1 MLAIRS
7 ALFNILFIGWTIFL
21 LSTLWLLM
29 PIPKQNFRKA
39 VALWPHGSFPL
50 MRYLLGLTFEQRGL
64 ENIPN
69 EPVIYAS
76 KHQSA
81 WDTMYFL
88 WHHEDNAYVMKGE
101 LNRIPFWKWYMDK
114 CQHVVVDRRGGTSA
128 MREMISNTKSILADK
143 RSVIIFPEGTRV
155 APGETRRY
163 HPGIAALYSQ
173 TNATVIPVALNSGY
187 FWGRRHFIK
196 KPGVLTI
203 QFLPPIPKN
212 MERKAFMKELEI
224 RIESAT
230 RKLENEVLIKHSTK
244 S

>member
-29 PIPKQNFRKA
+29 PIPKQKFRKA

-88 WHHEDNAYVMKGE
+88 WHHKDNAYVMKGE

-173 TNATVIPVALNSGY
+173 TKATVIPVALNSGY

-230 RKLENEVLIKHSTK
+230 RKLEKEVLIKHSTK

>member
-29 PIPKQNFRKA
+29 PIPKQTFRKA

-88 WHHEDNAYVMKGE
+88 WHHKDNAYVMKGE

-163 HPGIAALYSQ
+163 HPGIAALYSR
-173 TNATVIPVALNSGY
+173 TSATVIPVALNSGY

-212 MERKAFMKELEI
+212 MDRKAFMKELEI

-230 RKLENEVLIKHSTK
+230 RKLENEVFIKRSTK

>member
-29 PIPKQNFRKA
+29 PIPKQKFRKA

-173 TNATVIPVALNSGY
+173 TKATVIPVALNSGY
-187 FWGRRHFIK
+187 FWGRRRFIK

-203 QFLPPIPKN
+203 QFLPPIPKD
-212 MERKAFMKELEI
+212 MERKEFMKELET

>member
-88 WHHEDNAYVMKGE
+88 WHHKDNAYVMKGE

-128 MREMISNTKSILADK
+128 MREMISDTKSILADK

>member
-88 WHHEDNAYVMKGE
+88 WHHKDNAYVMKGE

-173 TNATVIPVALNSGY
+173 TKATVIPVALNSGY

>member
-29 PIPKQNFRKA
+29 PFSKQNFRKA

-114 CQHVVVDRRGGTSA
+114 CQHVVVDRRGGASA
-128 MREMISNTKSILADK
+128 MREMISDTKSILADK

-230 RKLENEVLIKHSTK
+230 RKLENEALIKHSTK

>member
-29 PIPKQNFRKA
+29 PIPKQTFRKA

-88 WHHEDNAYVMKGE
+88 WHHKDNAYVMKGE

-173 TNATVIPVALNSGY
+173 TKATVIPVALNSGY
-187 FWGRRHFIK
+187 FWGHRHFIK

-212 MERKAFMKELEI
+212 MERKAFMKELEL

>member
-88 WHHEDNAYVMKGE
+88 WHHKDNAYVMKGE

-163 HPGIAALYSQ
+163 HPGVAALYSQ

>member
-1 MLAIRS
+1 LLAIRS

-29 PIPKQNFRKA
+29 PIPKQKFRKA

-88 WHHEDNAYVMKGE
+88 WHHKDNAYVMKGE

-212 MERKAFMKELEI
+212 MERKAFMKELEL

>member
-88 WHHEDNAYVMKGE
+88 WHHKDNAYVMKGE

-114 CQHVVVDRRGGTSA
+114 CQHVVVDRRGGTLA

-173 TNATVIPVALNSGY
+173 TKATVIPVALNSGY
-187 FWGRRHFIK
+187 FWGRRHFLK

>member
-1 MLAIRS
+1 
-7 ALFNILFIGWTIFL
+7 
-21 LSTLWLLM
+21 
-29 PIPKQNFRKA
+29 
-39 VALWPHGSFPL
+39 
-50 MRYLLGLTFEQRGL
+50 
-64 ENIPN
+64 
-69 EPVIYAS
+69 
-76 KHQSA
+76 
-81 WDTMYFL
+81 
-88 WHHEDNAYVMKGE
+88 
-101 LNRIPFWKWYMDK
+101 
-114 CQHVVVDRRGGTSA
+114 
-128 MREMISNTKSILADK
+128 MREMISDTKSILADK

-155 APGETRRY
+155 ALGKTRRY

>member
-50 MRYLLGLTFEQRGL
+50 MRHLLGLTFEQRGL

-88 WHHEDNAYVMKGE
+88 WHHKDNAYVMKGE

>member
-29 PIPKQNFRKA
+29 PIPKQTFRKA

-88 WHHEDNAYVMKGE
+88 WHHKDNAYVMKGE

-114 CQHVVVDRRGGTSA
+114 CQHVVVDRRGGASA
-128 MREMISNTKSILADK
+128 MREMISDTKSILADK

>member
-88 WHHEDNAYVMKGE
+88 WHHKDNAYVMKGE

-244 S
+244 

>member
-39 VALWPHGSFPL
+39 VALWPQGSFPL

-88 WHHEDNAYVMKGE
+88 WHHKDNAYVMKGE

-128 MREMISNTKSILADK
+128 MREMISDTKSILADK

-155 APGETRRY
+155 ALGETRRY

>member
-29 PIPKQNFRKA
+29 PIPKQNFRRA

-88 WHHEDNAYVMKGE
+88 WHHKDNAYVMKGE

-128 MREMISNTKSILADK
+128 MREMISDTKSILADK

-212 MERKAFMKELEI
+212 MERKEFMKELEI

>member
-21 LSTLWLLM
+21 LSSLWLLM
-29 PIPKQNFRKA
+29 PIPKQTFRKA
-39 VALWPHGSFPL
+39 VALWAHGSFPL

-88 WHHEDNAYVMKGE
+88 WHHKDNAYVMKGE

-230 RKLENEVLIKHSTK
+230 RKLENEVFIKHSTK
-244 S
+244 

>member
-128 MREMISNTKSILADK
+128 MREMISDTKSILADK

-212 MERKAFMKELEI
+212 MDRKAFMKELEI

-230 RKLENEVLIKHSTK
+230 RKLENEVFIKHSTK

>member
-29 PIPKQNFRKA
+29 PIPKQTFRKA

-88 WHHEDNAYVMKGE
+88 WHNKDNAYVMKGE

-128 MREMISNTKSILADK
+128 MREMISDTKSILADK

-155 APGETRRY
+155 ALGETRRY

>member
-88 WHHEDNAYVMKGE
+88 WHHKDNAYVMKGE

>member
-88 WHHEDNAYVMKGE
+88 WHHKDNAYVMKGE

-230 RKLENEVLIKHSTK
+230 RKLETEVLIKHSTK
-244 S
+244 

>member
-88 WHHEDNAYVMKGE
+88 WHHKDNAYVMKGE

-128 MREMISNTKSILADK
+128 MREMIANTKSILADK

-155 APGETRRY
+155 ALGETRRY

>member
-88 WHHEDNAYVMKGE
+88 WHHKDNAYVMKGE
-101 LNRIPFWKWYMDK
+101 LNRIPFWKWYMEK

-128 MREMISNTKSILADK
+128 MREMIANTKSVLADK

-155 APGETRRY
+155 ALGETRRY

>member
-21 LSTLWLLM
+21 LSTLWFLM

-88 WHHEDNAYVMKGE
+88 WHHKDNAYVMKGE

-173 TNATVIPVALNSGY
+173 TKATVIPVALNSGY

-212 MERKAFMKELEI
+212 MDRKAFMKELEI

>member
-7 ALFNILFIGWTIFL
+7 ALFNIFFIGWTILL
-21 LSTLWLLM
+21 LSTLWLLI
-29 PIPKQNFRKA
+29 PIPKQIFRKA

-88 WHHEDNAYVMKGE
+88 WHHKDNAYVMKGE

-128 MREMISNTKSILADK
+128 MREMISDTKSILADK

-230 RKLENEVLIKHSTK
+230 RKLENEVFIKHSTK

>member
-29 PIPKQNFRKA
+29 PIPKQKFRKA

-50 MRYLLGLTFEQRGL
+50 MRYLLGLTFERRGL

-88 WHHEDNAYVMKGE
+88 WHHKDNAYVMKGE

-143 RSVIIFPEGTRV
+143 RSVII
-155 APGETRRY
+155 
-163 HPGIAALYSQ
+163 LS
-173 TNATVIPVALNSGY
+173 
-187 FWGRRHFIK
+187 
-196 KPGVLTI
+196 
-203 QFLPPIPKN
+203 
-212 MERKAFMKELEI
+212 
-224 RIESAT
+224 
-230 RKLENEVLIKHSTK
+230 LIHI
-244 S
+244 

>member
-7 ALFNILFIGWTIFL
+7 TLFNILFIGWTIFL

-64 ENIPN
+64 ENIPD

-88 WHHEDNAYVMKGE
+88 WHHKDNAYVMKGE

-212 MERKAFMKELEI
+212 MDRKAFMKELEI

-230 RKLENEVLIKHSTK
+230 RKLENEVFIKHSTK
-244 S
+244 

>member
-173 TNATVIPVALNSGY
+173 TKATVIPVALNSGY

>member
-88 WHHEDNAYVMKGE
+88 WHHKDNAYVMKGE

-128 MREMISNTKSILADK
+128 MREMISKTKSILADK

-155 APGETRRY
+155 ALGETRRY

-212 MERKAFMKELEI
+212 MERKEFMKELEI

>member
-29 PIPKQNFRKA
+29 PIPKQKFRKA

>member
-29 PIPKQNFRKA
+29 PIPKQGFRKA
-39 VALWPHGSFPL
+39 VALWPHGAFPL

-128 MREMISNTKSILADK
+128 MREMISDTKSILADK

-230 RKLENEVLIKHSTK
+230 RKLENEVFIKHSTK
-244 S
+244 

>member
-29 PIPKQNFRKA
+29 LIPKQNFRKA

-69 EPVIYAS
+69 EPVIFAS

-88 WHHEDNAYVMKGE
+88 WHHKDNAYVMKGE

-173 TNATVIPVALNSGY
+173 TNAKVIPVALNSGY

-212 MERKAFMKELEI
+212 MERKAFMKELEL

>member
-29 PIPKQNFRKA
+29 PIPKQTFRKA

-88 WHHEDNAYVMKGE
+88 WHHKDNAYVMKGE

-114 CQHVVVDRRGGTSA
+114 CQHVVVDRRGGASA
-128 MREMISNTKSILADK
+128 MREMISDTKSILADK

-173 TNATVIPVALNSGY
+173 TKATVIPVALNSGY

-212 MERKAFMKELEI
+212 MDRKAFMKELEI

-230 RKLENEVLIKHSTK
+230 RKLENEVFIKHSTK
-244 S
+244 

>member
-29 PIPKQNFRKA
+29 PIPKQNFRRA

-88 WHHEDNAYVMKGE
+88 WHHKDNAYVMKGE

-143 RSVIIFPEGTRV
+143 RSVIIFPEGTRG

>member
-88 WHHEDNAYVMKGE
+88 WDHKDNAYVMKGE

-128 MREMISNTKSILADK
+128 MREMISDTKSILADK

>member
-29 PIPKQNFRKA
+29 PIPKQYFRQA
-39 VALWPHGSFPL
+39 VALWPRGAFPL

-114 CQHVVVDRRGGTSA
+114 CQHVVVDRRGGASA
-128 MREMISNTKSILADK
+128 MREMISDTKSILADK

-212 MERKAFMKELEI
+212 MDRKAFMKELEI

-230 RKLENEVLIKHSTK
+230 RKLENEVFIKHSTK
-244 S
+244 

>member
-88 WHHEDNAYVMKGE
+88 WHHKDNAYVMKGE

-128 MREMISNTKSILADK
+128 MREMISDTKSILADK

-155 APGETRRY
+155 ALGETRRY

-212 MERKAFMKELEI
+212 MERKAFMKELEKI
-224 RIESAT
+224 GRAH
-230 RKLENEVLIKHSTK
+230 V
-244 S
+244 

>member
-29 PIPKQNFRKA
+29 PIPKQKFRKA

-88 WHHEDNAYVMKGE
+88 WHHKDNAYVMKGE

-128 MREMISNTKSILADK
+128 MREMISDTKSILADK